1 MLIIRPRTLILLAC
15 LFETAWLLAA
25 QTLGYTMIL
34 LPCLAAFLV
43 LVAWAAMKGI
53 SIPVLLFFLP
63 FSALLKTSP
72 GQTSFF
78 TIALLI
84 VYVINLVLGRKR
96 ASVVHAIPAA
106 AIVALCLLVKTFYD
120 YDLDN
125 SFMLFAASLLLTP
138 YVAVEFG
145 KKYDFYWLTLFFT
158 IGIVLAA
165 ISSLYLIRFSTI
177 AQYIEYLEISGVV
190 RHSGYF
196 GDPNFYSAHISAALA
211 GVLILLLNNTS
222 KMKMVVLILMAMLL
236 VYCGLLSVSKTFA
249 LVAVF
254 LVLLFILEFLF
265 QRGKVSAKLLLLLT
279 FVVGVLF
286 LLSSTAFWEL
296 MDMIIYRFSGDTNLS
311 DFTTRRTELW
321 IKFYYAFKEDTLLL
335 MFGKG
340 YTDVMLITR
349 GAHNTVIQSIYQFG
363 IVGCVAMVGW
373 LVCCIRVYLA
383 NVNIKWNCFTQICIL
398 LVGTIGPWMALDLLF
413 FDEFFLMPMYVC
425 VGIISIAGKSKPHT
439 LKKSKGVY
447 LKYGNQR
454 Q

>member
-1 MLIIRPRTLILLAC
+1 
-15 LFETAWLLAA
+15 
-25 QTLGYTMIL
+25 
-34 LPCLAAFLV
+34 
-43 LVAWAAMKGI
+43 
-53 SIPVLLFFLP
+53 
-63 FSALLKTSP
+63 
-72 GQTSFF
+72 
-78 TIALLI
+78 
-84 VYVINLVLGRKR
+84 
-96 ASVVHAIPAA
+96 
-106 AIVALCLLVKTFYD
+106 
-120 YDLDN
+120 
-125 SFMLFAASLLLTP
+125 
-138 YVAVEFG
+138 
-145 KKYDFYWLTLFFT
+145 
-158 IGIVLAA
+158 
-165 ISSLYLIRFSTI
+165 
-177 AQYIEYLEISGVV
+177 
-190 RHSGYF
+190 
-196 GDPNFYSAHISAALA
+196 
-211 GVLILLLNNTS
+211 
-222 KMKMVVLILMAMLL
+222 MKMVVLILMAMLL

-249 LVAVF
+249 LVTVF

-439 LKKSKGVY
+439 LKKK
-447 LKYGNQR
+447 
-454 Q
+454 